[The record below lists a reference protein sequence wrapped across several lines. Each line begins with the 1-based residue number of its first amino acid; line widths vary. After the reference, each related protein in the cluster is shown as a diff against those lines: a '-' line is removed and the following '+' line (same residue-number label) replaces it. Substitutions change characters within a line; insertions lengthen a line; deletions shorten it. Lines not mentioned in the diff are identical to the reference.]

1 MSDEIQEKKLPP
13 FGKPL
18 YELLKA
24 GFRPNNDVKLFI
36 GIKAWEKGKAFSVSY
51 PAQTLILPPWV
62 SPFSYI
68 WPVKQCDILIFDT
81 GYAQQVYLE
90 ELIYCLHMDG
100 ANKVRSICPVFKFS
114 VYEKDI

>member
-81 GYAQQVYLE
+81 GYAEKAYIEQLAFLLLQ
-90 ELIYCLHMDG
+90 DG
-100 ANKVRSICPVFKFS
+100 ANIVRAVSS
-114 VYEKDI
+114 EYLLTVYKKDF